1 MELKNLLYEKRD
13 KIAVVTINRGHTLN
27 SLNAETMEELDQ
39 VFREIGGNEEIWA
52 VILTGAGE
60 RAFVSG
66 ADIQQFT
73 GLSAPASQQFARRGQ
88 EIFRRIEELG
98 KPVIAAI
105 NGYAL
110 GGGCE
115 LAMACTLRIA
125 SEKARFGQPEVKLG
139 LLPGYGGTWRLPH
152 VVGKGKA
159 MELILTGEMIDA
171 QEALRL
177 NLVNQV
183 VPGAQLM
190 EAALG
195 MANKILANSPLA
207 VKLSIQAVN
216 HAMDTDLET
225 GNHHEAALFG
235 ICFASQ
241 DKEEGVKAFLEKRK
255 PAFTGR

>member
-1 MELKNLLYEKRD
+1 MELKNLTYEKRD
-13 KIAVVTINRGHTLN
+13 KIAIVTINRPNTLN

-39 VFREIGGNEEIWA
+39 VFTEVGRDEGVWA

-66 ADIQQFT
+66 ADIQQFV
-73 GLSAPASQQFARRGQ
+73 GLSAPASQHFARKGQ
-88 EIFRRIEELG
+88 DIFRRIEELG
-98 KPVIAAI
+98 RPVIAAI

-115 LAMACTLRIA
+115 LAMACTIRIA

-139 LLPGYGGTWRLPH
+139 LIPGYGGTWRLPH
-152 VVGKGKA
+152 IVGKGKA
-159 MELILTGEMIDA
+159 LELILTGEMIDA

-177 NLVNQV
+177 NLVNRV
-183 VPGAQLM
+183 VPPAQLM
-190 EAALG
+190 EAALE

-207 VKLSIQAVN
+207 VKLSIQAIN
-216 HAMDTDLET
+216 HAMHTDLET

-235 ICFASQ
+235 LCFASH
-241 DKEEGVKAFLEKRK
+241 DKEEGVNAFLDKRK